1 MSKPLHPNEFR
12 PPLISLEALTQRA
25 NARIETAKAAEELRK
40 AATKKVRDSKTV
52 DARQAAR
59 EELQQANAQAMRM
72 EAELEWIPQYLV
84 AHIQRW
90 RCTCS
95 REGHTPLGLFIRY
108 QHSRMTRTTRDAAIT
123 KEAGADYNELPKR
136 IKLVEANA
144 IVCSGCMLTRG
155 FEEYL

>member
-1 MSKPLHPNEFR
+1 MTDAK
-12 PPLISLEALTQRA
+12 PLISLEALTLRA
-25 NARIETAKAAEELRK
+25 NARIETAKAADELRK

-84 AHIQRW
+84 LHQQRW
-90 RCTCS
+90 RCTCG
-95 REGHTPLGLFIRY
+95 REGNTPLGLFIRY
-108 QHSRMTRTTRDAAIT
+108 QHSRMSRTIRDAAIT
-123 KEAGADYNELPKR
+123 KESGADYNELPKR

-144 IVCSGCMLTRG
+144 IVCSGCSFSRG
-155 FEEYL
+155 FEEYLE